1 MVHFDGRAYLK
12 VNNIRAEDQEYFLL
26 KCYTIQIKNILR
38 GTTKFLKRN
47 FVQFE
52 TVFTH
57 KVTISY

>member
-1 MVHFDGRAYLK
+1 M
-12 VNNIRAEDQEYFLL
+12 RAEDQEYFLL

-38 GTTKFLKRN
+38 GTTKFLKHN

-57 KVTISY
+57 KVTISYYLKANAKRN